1 MTTRIF
7 GSGIRRRED
16 PRLITGGAIYTDDV
30 QLPGTLY
37 AAMLRSPHAHAKINS
52 INTSAAVASL
62 GVVAVYTGA
71 DIEGVLN
78 PIPCAWVPPGADLV
92 AVDHPALAKDVV
104 RYQGDAVAVVVAENR
119 YQAEDALELI
129 NVDYDPLPSVTNPE
143 AAMQPGAPLL
153 HEDAPNNQ
161 AFHWVA
167 EGGDTDAAF
176 SAADVIVKDTII
188 QQRLIPN
195 AMEPRSAVANWTNA
209 TGELTLW
216 STSQNPHICRFL
228 ASLVTGIGEHKIRV
242 IATEVGGGF
251 GSKIPMYADEMIA
264 SFCSMQLGRP
274 VKWTA
279 TRSEGFQATIHGRDH
294 VEYVEMAATR
304 EGKITAI
311 RTKIYA
317 GMGAYLSTAGPG
329 VPTILHGLIYSGPY
343 DVGATKADIYGV
355 FSNTTPT
362 DAYRGAG
369 RPEATF
375 LVERL
380 VDLLAVELDT
390 DPVELRRKNLIP
402 KFEEGHD
409 VASGITYDSGD
420 YEPLLDKVLDHVDYQ
435 ALRQEQARMR
445 EHGHYM
451 GIGVVCYTEICGL
464 GPSQVAGAVGFGGGL
479 WESAIVRFHPTGKVH
494 VYSGISPHGQGEE
507 TTFAQIISD
516 ELGVD
521 VDDVTITHGDTS
533 NTPMGWGTY
542 GSRTT
547 SVGAG
552 AMVLAARKIKEK
564 ARLLAAHL
572 LEASE
577 ADVEYSDGQFS
588 VKGSP
593 DQSKSIQEMATMAN
607 VAWNMPEGMEPG
619 LEASAFYDPPNFV
632 YPFGTHVAV
641 VDVDKDNGHIVVR
654 RYVAGDDCGPQINP
668 MIVEGQVHG
677 GVVQGIGQ
685 TLWEG
690 AIYDD
695 NGQLVTGS
703 MTDYA
708 LPRAHLLPDIEVLST
723 ETPSPHN
730 PLGVKGIGETGAIAS
745 TITVYNAV
753 IDALRP
759 LGVTC
764 IDMPL
769 TPEKVW
775 QAIRQGQ
782 GS

>member
-16 PRLITGGAIYTDDV
+16 PRLITGESTFTDDIK
-30 QLPGTLY
+30 LPGMAH

-52 INTSAAVASL
+52 IDTSAASAAP

-71 DIEGVLN
+71 DTEGVLN
-78 PIPCAWVPPGADLV
+78 PIPCAWLPPDCDIKAV
-92 AVDHPALAKDVV
+92 AHPALAKDVV
-104 RYQGDAVAVVVAENR
+104 RYQGDAVAVVVAESR

-129 NVDYDPLPSVTNPE
+129 NVDYEVLPAVVSPE
-143 AAMQPGAPLL
+143 AAMQPGAPQL

-167 EGGDTDAAF
+167 AGGDTDAVF
-176 SAADVIVKDTII
+176 DNADVIVKDTIL

-195 AMEPRSAVANWTNA
+195 AMEPRSAVATWTA
-209 TGELTLW
+209 SMGELTLW
-216 STSQNPHICRFL
+216 STSQNPHIVRFL
-228 ASLVTGIGEHKIRV
+228 ASLVTGIAEHKIRV

-251 GSKIPMYADEMIA
+251 GSKIAMYADEMVTA
-264 SFCSMQLGRP
+264 YCSMQLGRP

-279 TRSEGFQATIHGRDH
+279 TRSEGYQATIHGRDH
-294 VEYVEMAATR
+294 IEYVELAATR
-304 EGKITAI
+304 EGKITGI
-311 RTKIYA
+311 RSVVYA

-343 DVGATKADIYGV
+343 DIGATKADIYGV
-355 FSNTTPT
+355 FNNATPV

-375 LVERL
+375 LIERL
-380 VDLLAVELDT
+380 VDLLAVELGV
-390 DPVELRRKNLIP
+390 DPAELRRKNLIP
-402 KFEEGHD
+402 KFEDGHD
-409 VASGITYDSGD
+409 VATGLTYDSGD
-420 YEPLLDKVLDHVDYQ
+420 YEPLLDVVLDRVDYKG
-435 ALRQEQARMR
+435 LREEQTHGR

-451 GIGVVCYTEICGL
+451 GIGVTCYAEICGL

-479 WESAIVRFHPTGKVH
+479 WESAIVRFHPTGKVN

-507 TTFAQIISD
+507 TTFAQIIAD

-521 VDDVTITHGDTS
+521 VDDVGIIHGDTS

-547 SVGAG
+547 VVGAA
-552 AMVLAARKIKEK
+552 AMVLAARKVKEK

-572 LEASE
+572 LEAAE
-577 ADVEYSDGQFS
+577 ADVDYADGKFF

-593 DQSKSIQEMATMAN
+593 DQSKTIQEIATMAN

-641 VDVDKDNGHIVVR
+641 VDVDADNGHIEVI

-677 GVVQGIGQ
+677 GVVQGAGQ
-685 TLWEG
+685 ALWEG
-690 AIYDD
+690 AVYDE
-695 NGQLVTGS
+695 NGQLLTGS

-708 LPRAHLLPDIEVLST
+708 LPRAHMFPNVETLFTV
-723 ETPSPHN
+723 TPSPHN

-745 TITVYNAV
+745 TVTIYNAV

-759 LGVTC
+759 LGVTHL
-764 IDMPL
+764 DMPL

-775 QAIRQGQ
+775 QAIRAQQ

>member
-16 PRLITGGAIYTDDV
+16 PRLITGDATYTDDV
-30 QLPGTLY
+30 QLPGMVH
-37 AAMLRSPHAHAKINS
+37 AAILRSPHAHAKIIS
-52 INTSAAVASL
+52 IDITEASGAP

-71 DIEGVLN
+71 DTDGVLN
-78 PIPCAWVPPGADLV
+78 PIPCAWLPPDCDIK
-92 AVDHPALAKDVV
+92 AVDHPAIAKDVV
-104 RYQGDAVAVVVAENR
+104 RYQGDAVAVVVAEDR

-129 NVDYDPLPSVTNPE
+129 NVEYEVLPSVVNPE
-143 AAMQPGAPLL
+143 AAMQPGAPQI

-167 EGGDTDAAF
+167 AGGDTDAAF
-176 SAADVIVKDTII
+176 ADADVIVKDTIL

-195 AMEPRSAVANWTNA
+195 AMEPRSAVANWTRSM
-209 TGELTLW
+209 GELTLW
-216 STSQNPHICRFL
+216 STSQNPHIVRFL
-228 ASLVTGIGEHKIRV
+228 GSLVTGIPEHKIRV

-251 GSKIPMYADEMIA
+251 GSKIPMYADEMIT
-264 SFCSMQLGRP
+264 SFCSMRLNRP

-279 TRSEGFQATIHGRDH
+279 TRSEGFLATIHGRDH
-294 VEYVEMAATR
+294 VEHVELAATR
-304 EGKITAI
+304 EGKITGI
-311 RTKIYA
+311 RSVVYA

-343 DVGATKADIYGV
+343 DIGATRADIYGV
-355 FSNTTPT
+355 FSNTTPV

-375 LVERL
+375 LIERL
-380 VDLLAVELDT
+380 IDLLAVELGT

-402 KFEEGHD
+402 KFEDGHD

-420 YEPLLDKVLDHVDYQ
+420 YEPLLNMVLGHVDYQ

-445 EHGHYM
+445 ERGAYM
-451 GIGVVCYTEICGL
+451 GIGVTCYAEICGL

-479 WESAIVRFHPTGKVH
+479 WESAIVRFHPTGKVN
-494 VYSGISPHGQGEE
+494 VYIGTAPHGQGEE
-507 TTFAQIISD
+507 TTFAQIIAD

-521 VDDVTITHGDTS
+521 VDDVGVIHGDTS

-547 SVGAG
+547 AVGG
-552 AMVLAARKIKEK
+552 AALALAARKVKEK

-572 LEASE
+572 LEAAE
-577 ADVEYSDGQFS
+577 ADVEYDDGKFF

-593 DQSKSIQEMATMAN
+593 DQSKTIQEIATMAN

-632 YPFGTHVAV
+632 YPFGTHLAV
-641 VDVDKDNGHIVVR
+641 VEVDIDNGNIVIK

-668 MIVEGQVHG
+668 MIVEGQIHG
-677 GVVQGIGQ
+677 GVVQGWGQ
-685 TLWEG
+685 ALWEG
-690 AIYDD
+690 VVYDD
-695 NGQLVTGS
+695 NGQLLTGS

-708 LPRAHLLPDIEVLST
+708 LPRAHMFPDMEILST
-723 ETPSPHN
+723 VTPSPHN

-745 TITVYNAV
+745 TVTVYNAV

-759 LGVTC
+759 LGVTHL
-764 IDMPL
+764 DMPL

-775 QAIRQGQ
+775 KAIRQGQ